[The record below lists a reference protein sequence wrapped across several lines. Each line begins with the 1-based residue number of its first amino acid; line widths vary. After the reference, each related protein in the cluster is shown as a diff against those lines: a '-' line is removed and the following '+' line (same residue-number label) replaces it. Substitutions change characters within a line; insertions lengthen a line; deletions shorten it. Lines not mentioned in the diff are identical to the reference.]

1 MVWFQVKFATFPDLL
16 GFISSCYSTTPLQRI
31 YDDPAVCY
39 ENEYV
44 ANIFVF
50 QRSPFAARLAVL

>member
-1 MVWFQVKFATFPDLL
+1 MVWFQVKFATLPHLV

-39 ENEYV
+39 KNECIF
-44 ANIFVF
+44 ANIFFSKEALF
-50 QRSPFAARLAVL
+50 QPG